1 MGGES
6 DRLDRQEREDF
17 RPASYRGDPDEL
29 EEGVDQEQPIDE
41 ARDRGDFS
49 DPRVAQP
56 GEGDPGEER
65 RLRTGD

>member
-1 MGGES
+1 MERDG

-29 EEGVDQEQPIDE
+29 EEGVEQERPIDE

-56 GEGDPGEER
+56 GDEEPA
-65 RLRTGD
+65 